1 MAAMGSAVA
10 AAIPSEPVVEALVC
24 AAEAAVE
31 PVVRALVVWAPEPVL
46 WSSSLLALLE
56 EPVANGSFKAEVTD
70 AKSMPTDEKAAETL
84 ERAAG
89 SRVERACWRD
99 VTAAEADA
107 SMSLNE
113 PSADASETAD
123 DAAASAADWIEGAS
137 VASSEGARLAKEE
150 RSSSWAAAQA
160 AMPAMMAV
168 EKRILS
174 SV

>member
-1 MAAMGSAVA
+1 MAAIGSAVA
-10 AAIPSEPVVEALVC
+10 AAIPSEPVVEAVVC

-31 PVVRALVVWAPEPVL
+31 PVVVWALVPVL
-46 WSSSLLALLE
+46 WSSSPALLE
-56 EPVANGSFKAEVTD
+56 EPVASGSFKAEVTD
-70 AKSMPTDEKAAETL
+70 AKSMPADEKAAETL

-89 SRVERACWRD
+89 SNVESACWRD

-113 PSADASETAD
+113 PSADAAETAD
-123 DAAASAADWIEGAS
+123 DAAASAADWIDGAN
-137 VASSEGARLAKEE
+137 VASSDGARLAREE

-168 EKRILS
+168 EKRMLS

>member
-1 MAAMGSAVA
+1 MAAIGSAVA
-10 AAIPSEPVVEALVC
+10 AAIPSEPVVEAVVC

-31 PVVRALVVWAPEPVL
+31 PVVRALVVW
-46 WSSSLLALLE
+46 SSSPLALLE
-56 EPVANGSFKAEVTD
+56 EPVAKGSFRAEVTE
-70 AKSMPTDEKAAETL
+70 AKSMPADENAADTL

-89 SRVERACWRD
+89 SSVERACWRD

-113 PSADASETAD
+113 PSADAYETAD
-123 DAAASAADWIEGAS
+123 DAAASAADWIDGAS
-137 VASSEGARLAKEE
+137 VASSDGARLAKEE

-160 AMPAMMAV
+160 AMPAMMVV

>member
-1 MAAMGSAVA
+1 MAAIGSAVA
-10 AAIPSEPVVEALVC
+10 AAIPSEPVVEAVVC

-31 PVVRALVVWAPEPVL
+31 PVVRALVVW
-46 WSSSLLALLE
+46 SSSPLALLE
-56 EPVANGSFKAEVTD
+56 EPVAKGSFRAEVTE
-70 AKSMPTDEKAAETL
+70 AKSMPADENAADTL

-89 SRVERACWRD
+89 SSVERACWRD

-123 DAAASAADWIEGAS
+123 DAAASAADWIDGAS
-137 VASSEGARLAKEE
+137 VASSDGARLAKEE

-160 AMPAMMAV
+160 AMPAMMVV
-168 EKRILS
+168 EKRISS